1 MVKPQNSNFFKE
13 VFMKKALVLLLIVA
27 LLPLSFV
34 GKTKAIQI
42 NNITASPSTAGA
54 TAYYTFGF
62 QMTNPVP
69 ASTGSISI
77 IFPSGFTVP
86 QGPINPSYI
95 TVNAGGNIALA
106 SATGSSLTLTIVP
119 SAQIP
124 LGYVYVYISNQANF
138 KNPSIG
144 GTYTFTIST
153 STPGEP
159 AGHADLL
166 IQSAVQNVSV
176 TVTPLNAGGYSNY
189 TIWFNPGVAL
199 SQNIDSIYIDFPTGT
214 TLPTSIQAN
223 LITVNGAQCSYV
235 TQTGGTRL
243 QIRTPL
249 YIPQG
254 ANTYINIP
262 QTFGIINPPTAGTY
276 TIKVSTSQE
285 TTQVDSNTFTLVGS
299 NITNLYVYP
308 TPPSA
313 GVAATYTVQFTT
325 GPAGGLTTT
334 NDYVTITF
342 PQGTTIPTNTSAS
355 YININGYTCTNRYVN
370 GNALTIYIPLNAII
384 NANSLCII
392 TISSSF
398 GIVNPI
404 TPGNYTLQVSTS
416 KDTIPGTSNTYS
428 ITGTSVSNF
437 TVSADPATQNSNAEY
452 TLNFR
457 TSSTGA
463 LYRSS
468 SDKIYIQ
475 FPTEFTVPTS
485 IAGSY
490 VTVNGTSCTTNI
502 SVSSD
507 KLTITTPV
515 DIGNNTNVEVVIAQ
529 AANIRN
535 PSSSG
540 TYSFSLSTTKDVVP
554 KTANLQI
561 VKSTITKPQ
570 VQLTGYA
577 VNEVVGVTVTFSTGT
592 GGALTANSDKISITF
607 PTGFVLP
614 STVSN
619 QYVKVNNYNVITVS
633 KSGQRIDITPS
644 ISIPANSNVTVVIDK
659 AANIK
664 NPATQGTNYIFSV
677 YTTKENTAINSDPIS
692 IVILPKTTI
701 AVIPANPD
709 GLNGYYKTA
718 PRVTLTATSPV
729 DNNPAIYYFFDT
741 GTPVVYSGPFTVPD
755 GIHTLSFYA
764 IDRLQNREGTQTR
777 QFKVDT
783 APPAISI
790 TSPQNNAILNSR
802 TFDIVGRT
810 EAGASLTV
818 NGNPVNVLPDGSFT
832 YPATISGPATFT
844 FIATDSAGNSAQSV
858 LTVSLDTTPP
868 LLEVTEP
875 KAFEKIH
882 TQFVTVRG
890 RTEKDAKV
898 TVNGTAVSVNPD
910 LTFSYSLTLT
920 VPGLNSIEVI
930 AQDLAGNETKVS
942 IPVEFVPKTTIV
954 LQVGNANAI
963 INDKTVRLDAPPQ
976 IVKDRTFVPLRMI
989 AEAFGADVK
998 WDPVF
1003 RLVFITL
1010 GDKSIVLQIGTSYA
1024 SNNGVKYTLEAEPFI
1039 QKGYTMVP
1047 IRFIA
1052 EALNSDVN
1060 WEPNTKTV
1068 TIVYPK

>member
-27 LLPLSFV
+27 LLPLGFV
-34 GKTKAIQI
+34 GKTKAIYNYSVTANPNTVNSQAEYNFVFYLDNAHDATDQI
-42 NNITASPSTAGA
+42 IINFPSVFIVPTNFTSDKITIYQPPATSFSPSVVSISGTQIAITIGQSLNAGYCNLRILSTAGVR
-54 TAYYTFGF
+54 
-62 QMTNPVP
+62 NPP
-69 ASTGSISI
+69 
-77 IFPSGFTVP
+77 
-86 QGPINPSYI
+86 NPSMYNVTLSI
-95 TVNAGGNIALA
+95 TNETTPTVF
-106 SATGSSLTLTIVP
+106 
-119 SAQIP
+119 IP
-124 LGYVYVYISNQANF
+124 LQI
-138 KNPSIG
+138 I
-144 GTYTFTIST
+144 
-153 STPGEP
+153 
-159 AGHADLL
+159 
-166 IQSAVQNVSV
+166 SAVSGVSV
-176 TVTPLNAGGYSNY
+176 TLDSYNAGSTASYNVF
-189 TIWFNPGVAL
+189 FNINVSL
-199 SQNIDSIYIDFPTGT
+199 TTSHYIYIDFPAGT
-214 TLPTSIQAN
+214 TFPSTIQSN
-223 LITVNGAQCSYV
+223 LITVNGYTCSYV
-235 TQTGGTRL
+235 LRSGNQL
-243 QIRTPL
+243 QIRVPQAITAPASVFV
-249 YIPQG
+249 YIPS
-254 ANTYINIP
+254 TV
-262 QTFGIINPPTAGTY
+262 GIANPPTAGSY
-276 TIKVSTSQE
+276 KIKVSTSQE
-285 TTQVDSNTFTLVGS
+285 TTPVDSNSYNIVGS
-299 NITNLYVYP
+299 NITSLYVSVSP
-308 TPPSA
+308 DS
-313 GVAATYTVQFTT
+313 AATAANYTIQFVT
-325 GPAGGLTTT
+325 GSSGAL
-334 NDYVTITF
+334 
-342 PQGTTIPTNTSAS
+342 IPTTDWIKIEFPSGTVVPNNTNAG
-355 YININGYTCTNRYVN
+355 YISINGRSCTNRSVS
-370 GNALTIYIPLNAII
+370 GTTLTVYIPSTLNIS
-384 NANSLCII
+384 NNSWVNV
-392 TISSSF
+392 TISDSF
-398 GIVNPI
+398 GIVNPSSI
-404 TPGNYTLQVSTS
+404 GTYTLKVSTS
-416 KDTIPGTSNTYS
+416 KDIIPATSNTYS

-452 TLNFR
+452 TFNFR

-490 VTVNGTSCTTNI
+490 VTVNGTPCTTNI

-554 KTANLQI
+554 ASSNLQI

-619 QYVKVNNYNVITVS
+619 QYVKVNNYNATSVT

-677 YTTKENTAINSDPIS
+677 YTTKETTPINSDPVS

-701 AVIPANPD
+701 TVIPANPD

-729 DNNPAIYYFFDT
+729 DNNPTIYYFFDT

-882 TQFVTVRG
+882 TQFVAVRG

-920 VPGLNSIEVI
+920 VAGLNPIEVI

-976 IVKDRTFVPLRMI
+976 IVRDRTFVPLRMI